1 MNLDSGAENLFNVKE
16 ETVIAGNQKL
26 HSYLPHITI
35 PDIDQDITEKVRTIQ
50 KLICTPIWPPNLG
63 PNFLKIKF
71 LKIEISSHTFSSKN
85 LYQIRILQIPDNE
98 IDYITEKGKIPK
110 LSTLRCQI
118 NK

>member
-50 KLICTPIWPPNLG
+50 KLICTPI
-63 PNFLKIKF
+63 
-71 LKIEISSHTFSSKN
+71 
-85 LYQIRILQIPDNE
+85 
-98 IDYITEKGKIPK
+98 
-110 LSTLRCQI
+110 
-118 NK
+118 